1 MEELKKTVAKLK
13 NNKLILVILIIG
25 IVLLTVPLSGTDKEE
40 KEKKTD
46 YEATLTE
53 KTEEVLALISG
64 AGKVKVMLTLDNDGT
79 TYPSPKRARAEKK
92 PFRRRARSPFRK
104 RNTPRSGVLWLLH
117 RERIFPAC
125 ARTS

>member
-53 KTEEVLALISG
+53 KTEKVLALISG
-64 AGKVKVMLTLDNDGT
+64 AGKVKVMVSIFGRETPVELTFNEVA
-79 TYPSPKRARAEKK
+79 K
-92 PFRRRARSPFRK
+92 
-104 RNTPRSGVLWLLH
+104 
-117 RERIFPAC
+117 I
-125 ARTS
+125 